1 MKIILYSTGCPM
13 CKVLKSKLNIAG
25 VVYEEINDQETMI
38 QKGFKSAPILEVE
51 GKALNFNEAIG
62 WVKNYEH

>member
-1 MKIILYSTGCPM
+1 M
-13 CKVLKSKLNIAG
+13 CKVLKAKLNVAG
-25 VVYEEINDQETMI
+25 VVYDEVNDQEAMLA
-38 QKGFKSAPILEVE
+38 KGFKSAPILEVD